1 MKSPAHALY
10 QLKFVALCGLAW
22 VAAGCGG
29 GSVVVSLPP
38 ITVYL
43 PVTTVTITQNGAPMA
58 IPIQIQSTSETALVS
73 VAGLPAG
80 VSETYAASDT
90 NPSGTLTFTATRT
103 ATSGRF
109 MPQVSVMSAGQTAN
123 SGFTLIVKMS

>member
-1 MKSPAHALY
+1 MMKSPAHAL
-10 QLKFVALCGLAW
+10 LSLALC
-22 VAAGCGG
+22 AAACATGCGG
-29 GSVVVSLPP
+29 RSGVVSLPP

-43 PVTTVTITQNGAPMA
+43 PVTTVTITQNGASMT
-58 IPIQIQSTSETALVS
+58 IPIQIQSTSETALVK

-103 ATSGRF
+103 ATAGRF

-123 SGFTLIVKMS
+123 AVFTLIVKMP